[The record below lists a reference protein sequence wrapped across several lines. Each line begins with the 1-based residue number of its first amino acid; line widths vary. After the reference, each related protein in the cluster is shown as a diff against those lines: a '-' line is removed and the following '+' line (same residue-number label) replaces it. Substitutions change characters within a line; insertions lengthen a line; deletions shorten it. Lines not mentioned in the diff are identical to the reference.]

1 MARSRTC
8 RSRRVAC
15 AVLAAGIA
23 SGTMASPAMARPG
36 DNLPSGSFIYQRD
49 VPTRPAEGPD
59 VPAPPDYVVLGGKS
73 EVFAG
78 LGLSAVPDAEQAGM
92 SGSIAGGGN
101 LISDTV
107 NRSLEA
113 LTNSRSAGDASMA
126 GERGSFA
133 GGVVGQAMGS
143 LQSALG
149 AMRTALGS
157 DR

>member
-1 MARSRTC
+1 MKRSRPCTAA
-8 RSRRVAC
+8 RALC
-15 AVLAAGIA
+15 AMFVAGIA
-23 SGTMASPAMARPG
+23 GGALADQAMARPE
-36 DNLPSGSFIYQRD
+36 DNLPSGSLIYQRD

-59 VPAPPDYVVLGGKS
+59 VPAPPDYVVLGGRA

-92 SGSIAGGGN
+92 SGSVNGGN
-101 LISDTV
+101 LITDTI
-107 NRSLEA
+107 NHSLDA

-126 GERGSFA
+126 GERASFA

-149 AMRTALGS
+149 AMRSVLGG